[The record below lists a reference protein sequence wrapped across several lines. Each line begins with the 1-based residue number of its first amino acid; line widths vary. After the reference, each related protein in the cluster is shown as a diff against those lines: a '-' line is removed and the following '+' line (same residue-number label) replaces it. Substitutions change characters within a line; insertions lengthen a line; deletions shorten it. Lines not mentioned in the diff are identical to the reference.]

1 MVHYG
6 DNDSRRCFL
15 KGMLSMGLAS
25 FAAALCA
32 DSVFAV
38 TTSEVKLPDGLSVE
52 RWDFETK
59 GIDDWTVVS
68 GQWAVEDLADA
79 PSGKRALV
87 QRALQNT
94 YNVIV
99 AASGP
104 YSDVDVSVRFKP
116 ISGKEDASGGI
127 VFRFADGKYYL
138 IRANA
143 LEDNFRFYYY
153 DRGRRMIESARVR
166 APALGQ
172 WHTLRA
178 VIAGDHVQGW
188 LDDVLLLDS
197 RDKRFTAGRVGLW
210 TKTDSITAF
219 DDLTIRGVLAG
230 K

>member
-1 MVHYG
+1 V
-6 DNDSRRCFL
+6 
-15 KGMLSMGLAS
+15 GLAS
-25 FAAALCA
+25 FAGALCA
-32 DSVFAV
+32 DSTFAV
-38 TTSEVKLPDGLSVE
+38 TTSKVELPEGLSVE

-68 GQWAVEDLADA
+68 GEWTVEDLAGA
-79 PSGKRALV
+79 PSGKRVLV

-99 AASGP
+99 APLGP
-104 YSDVDVSVRFKP
+104 YSDVDVSVRFNP

-127 VFRFADGKYYL
+127 VFRFTDGKYYL

-153 DRGRRMIESARVR
+153 DRGRSMITSARVR
-166 APALGQ
+166 APALGA

-178 VIAGDHVQGW
+178 VVAGDHVQGW

-197 RDKRFTAGRVGLW
+197 HDKRFGAGRVGLW

-219 DDLTIRGVLAG
+219 DDLVIRGVSAG
-230 K
+230 R